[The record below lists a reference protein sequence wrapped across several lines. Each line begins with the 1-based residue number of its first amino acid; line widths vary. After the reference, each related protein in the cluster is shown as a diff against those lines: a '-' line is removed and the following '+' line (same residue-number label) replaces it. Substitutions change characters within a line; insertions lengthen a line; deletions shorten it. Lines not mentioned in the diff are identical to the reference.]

1 MKFGKKIG
9 YLIALV
15 IFLILT
21 LGPFL
26 WTFVLSVTL
35 EYAMMEKTT
44 RLLPEVITYDNYRE
58 ILTSGTQKGSI
69 LITGIRNALKA
80 VGVTLILGIP
90 IAMMSAYALSRMEF
104 KGRRLIKNLLLI
116 TMVIPVMATIIPLFR
131 LFVARQW
138 LDDVFWLSTV
148 YVSSYLPMVT
158 WLMANYFA
166 TIPKELEEAAQIDG
180 CGRLAS
186 FLRIIVPTS
195 YPIILSAA
203 LIMFLNTWSQFQIP
217 LILASSLETK
227 PVAIVVSE
235 FMTKDSIQYGLTAAA
250 GIIAVLPPAVT
261 ALIFRK
267 FLISGM
273 MGGAVKG

>member
-1 MKFGKKIG
+1 MKGWKRGG
-9 YLIALV
+9 YLLALAV
-15 IFLILT
+15 FLVLT

-26 WTFVLSVTL
+26 WTFVLSVTP
-35 EYAMMEKTT
+35 EYAMMEKSTS
-44 RLLPEVITYDNYRE
+44 LLPDVVTFDNYQE
-58 ILTSGTQKGSI
+58 LLTQGTRKGSV
-69 LITGIRNALKA
+69 LIMGIKNALKA
-80 VGVTLILGIP
+80 VGVTLALGIP

-104 KGRRLIKNLLLI
+104 RGRRLIKNLLLI

-138 LDDVFWLSTV
+138 LDDVFWLSMV
-148 YVSSYLPMVT
+148 YVSSYLPMIT
-158 WLMANYFA
+158 WLMSNYFA
-166 TIPKELEEAAQIDG
+166 TIPKELEEAAMIDG
-180 CGRLAS
+180 CGRLAF
-186 FLRIIVPTS
+186 FLRIIVPAS

-235 FMTKDSIQYGLTAAA
+235 FMTKDSVQYGLTAAA
-250 GIIAVLPPAVT
+250 GMIAVVPPAAA
-261 ALIFRK
+261 ALVFRR

>member
-1 MKFGKKIG
+1 MKFSKKIG
-9 YLIALV
+9 YFIALV

-26 WTFVLSVTL
+26 WTFVLSITP

-58 ILTSGTQKGSI
+58 LLTSGTQKGSI

-80 VGVTLILGIP
+80 VGATLILGIP

-138 LDDVFWLSTV
+138 LDDVFWLSMV

-250 GIIAVLPPAVT
+250 GIIAVLPPALT

>member
-1 MKFGKKIG
+1 MKFSKKIG
-9 YLIALV
+9 YFIALV

-26 WTFVLSVTL
+26 WTFVLSVTP

-58 ILTSGTQKGSI
+58 LLTSGTQKGSI

-80 VGVTLILGIP
+80 VGATLILGIP

-148 YVSSYLPMVT
+148 YVSSYLPMIT
-158 WLMANYFA
+158 WLMSNYFA

-180 CGRLAS
+180 CGRLSS
-186 FLRIIVPTS
+186 FLRIILPTS

-235 FMTKDSIQYGLTAAA
+235 FMTKDSVQYGLTAAA
-250 GIIAVLPPAVT
+250 GMIAVLPPAIT

>member
-9 YLIALV
+9 YFIALV

-26 WTFVLSVTL
+26 WTFVLSITP

-58 ILTSGTQKGSI
+58 LLTSGTQKGSI

-80 VGVTLILGIP
+80 VGATLILGIP

-138 LDDVFWLSTV
+138 LDDVFWLSMV

-250 GIIAVLPPAVT
+250 GIIAVLPPALT

>member
-1 MKFGKKIG
+1 MKGWKRGG
-9 YLIALV
+9 YLLALAV
-15 IFLILT
+15 FLVLT

-26 WTFVLSVTL
+26 WTFVLSVTP
-35 EYAMMEKTT
+35 EYAMMEKSTS
-44 RLLPEVITYDNYRE
+44 LLPDVVTFDNYQE
-58 ILTSGTQKGSI
+58 LLTQGTRKGSV
-69 LITGIRNALKA
+69 LIMGIKNALKA
-80 VGVTLILGIP
+80 VGVTLALGIP

-104 KGRRLIKNLLLI
+104 RGRRLIKNLLLI

-138 LDDVFWLSTV
+138 LDDVFWLSMV
-148 YVSSYLPMVT
+148 YVSSYLPMIT
-158 WLMANYFA
+158 WLMSNYFA
-166 TIPKELEEAAQIDG
+166 TIPKELEEAAMIDG

-186 FLRIIVPTS
+186 FLRIIVPAS

-203 LIMFLNTWSQFQIP
+203 LIMFFNTWSQFQIP

-235 FMTKDSIQYGLTAAA
+235 FMTKDSVQYGLTAAA
-250 GIIAVLPPAVT
+250 GMIAVVPPAAA
-261 ALIFRK
+261 ALVFRR

>member
-1 MKFGKKIG
+1 MKIWKKIG
-9 YLIALV
+9 YIIALAL
-15 IFLILT
+15 FLTLT
-21 LGPFL
+21 LGPFI
-26 WTFVLSVTL
+26 WTFILSVTP
-35 EYAMMEKTT
+35 EYAMMEKTSG
-44 RLLPEVITYDNYRE
+44 LFPDVVIYDNYRE
-58 ILTSGTQKGSI
+58 LLTEGTQRGSL
-69 LITGIRNALKA
+69 LITGIKNALKA
-80 VGVTLILGIP
+80 VGAALLIGIP

-138 LDDVFWLSTV
+138 LDDVFWLSMV
-148 YVSSYLPMVT
+148 YVSSYLPMAT
-158 WLMANYFA
+158 WLISNYFS
-166 TIPKELEEAAQIDG
+166 TIPKELEEAALIDG
-180 CGRLAS
+180 CGRMAS
-186 FLRIIVPTS
+186 FLRIIVPSS

-235 FMTKDSIQYGLTAAA
+235 FMTKDSVQYGLTAAA
-250 GIIAVLPPAVT
+250 GIIAVIPPAVT
-261 ALIFRK
+261 ALIFRR

-273 MGGAVKG
+273 MKGSVKG

>member
-1 MKFGKKIG
+1 MKFSKKIG
-9 YLIALV
+9 YFIALV

-26 WTFVLSVTL
+26 WTFVLSITP

-58 ILTSGTQKGSI
+58 LLTSGTQKGSI
-69 LITGIRNALKA
+69 LVTGIRNALKA
-80 VGVTLILGIP
+80 VGATLILGIP

-104 KGRRLIKNLLLI
+104 KGRLLIKNLLLI

-148 YVSSYLPMVT
+148 YVSSYLQMIT
-158 WLMANYFA
+158 WLMSNYFA

-180 CGRLAS
+180 CGRLSS
-186 FLRIIVPTS
+186 FLRIILPTS

-235 FMTKDSIQYGLTAAA
+235 FMTKDSVQYGLTAAA
-250 GIIAVLPPAVT
+250 GMIAVLPPAIT